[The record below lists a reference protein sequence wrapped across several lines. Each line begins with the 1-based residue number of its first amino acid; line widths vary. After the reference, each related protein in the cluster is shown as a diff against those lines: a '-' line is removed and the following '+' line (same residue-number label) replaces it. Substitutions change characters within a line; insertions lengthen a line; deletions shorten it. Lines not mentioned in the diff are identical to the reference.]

1 MAKIYQANSENIEM
15 AAAIIRSGGIAA
27 FPTETVYGLG
37 GSAFNATAAA
47 KIFEAKKRPFFDPL
61 IVHIAD
67 IETLKDITQDTGKRL
82 MELSE
87 NFWPGPLTIVVRR
100 GRAIPDIVTSGLPTV
115 AIRMPSHPVALEL
128 IRRAGVPIAAPS
140 ANPFGALSPTRAE
153 HVLEGLGKNIE
164 IILDGGPCE
173 VGLESTIVKIED
185 ERTILLRP
193 GGLPV
198 EEIQRVVG
206 KIDMADNTGAEAP
219 GMLPYHYAPLK
230 PVKIFASS
238 KDMDFGDKDAAFLLF
253 KEPEGG
259 LPDFLDKERLAVMS
273 STGDLKEAA
282 AAVFQSLHKLDA
294 SSAKKIY
301 AEAVP
306 QEGLGLAVMDR
317 LIKASRKG

>member
-1 MAKIYQANSENIEM
+1 M

-37 GSAFNATAAA
+37 CSAFNAAAAA
-47 KIFEAKKRPFFDPL
+47 KVFEAKKRPFFDPL

-67 IETLKDITQDTGKRL
+67 IDTLKELTQDTAGRL
-82 MELSE
+82 TDLSK
-87 NFWPGPLTIVVRR
+87 NFWPGPLTVVVRR
-100 GRAIPDIVTSGLPTV
+100 SRAVPDIITSGLPTV

-140 ANPFGALSPTRAE
+140 ANPFGGLSPTRAE
-153 HVLEGLGKNIE
+153 HVLKGLGGSVE
-164 IILDGGPCE
+164 IILDGGMCE
-173 VGLESTIVKIED
+173 IGLESTIIKIEGKK
-185 ERTILLRP
+185 TILLRP

-198 EEIQRVVG
+198 EEIQRVTG
-206 KIDMADNTGAEAP
+206 KIDTANGVKAEAP
-219 GMLPYHYAPLK
+219 GMLSYHYAPSK

-238 KDMDFGDKDAAFLLF
+238 EDMDFNDKEAAFLLF
-253 KEPEGG
+253 KEPDGG
-259 LPDFLDKERLAVMS
+259 LSDFLDKERLAVMS

-282 AAVFQSLHKLDA
+282 AAVFQCLHKLDV

-317 LIKASRKG
+317 LIKASRRG

>member
-1 MAKIYQANSENIEM
+1 MTKIYPANSENIEM
-15 AAAIIRSGGIAA
+15 AAAAIRSGGIAA

-37 GSAFNATAAA
+37 GSAFNPKAIA
-47 KIFEAKKRPFFDPL
+47 KIFEVKKRPFFDPL

-67 IETLKDITQDTGKRL
+67 IKTLKELTQDAGKYL
-82 MELSE
+82 MELSK
-87 NFWPGPLTIVVRR
+87 NFWPGPLTVVVPRSK
-100 GRAIPDIVTSGLPTV
+100 AVPDIVTSGLPTV

-128 IRRAGVPIAAPS
+128 IRRTGLPIAAPS
-140 ANPFGALSPTRAE
+140 ANPFGGLSPTRAE

-173 VGLESTIVKIED
+173 IGIESTIIKIEN
-185 ERTILLRP
+185 ERTTLLRH

-198 EEIQRVVG
+198 EEIQ
-206 KIDMADNTGAEAP
+206 KITGAINTANDTITEAP

-230 PVKIFASS
+230 PLKIFASP
-238 KDMDFGDKDAAFLLF
+238 KDMDFHDKEAAFLFF
-253 KEPEGG
+253 KEPDDGFA
-259 LPDFLDKERLAVMS
+259 DFLDKERLAVMS

-282 AAVFQSLHKLDA
+282 ANIFHCLHKLDA

-306 QEGLGLAVMDR
+306 EEGLGLAVMDR
-317 LIKASRKG
+317 LIKASRRV